1 MFCRSEFYSFFYRFK
16 VGLLPIISLKWMTTV
31 QVQVKVVMAARC
43 GFYSA
48 LLFYGFLQYFYMKHV
63 SFNINYEGDWTS
75 DRFDVFLTK
84 INTAE
89 RSVFYVECLSKLT
102 QRTVMAKWRSFE
114 TCKTSTRNN
123 YFLILAL
130 LLSGDISLN
139 PGPVKYPCIGCKKPV
154 KSNQQA
160 IQCDFCDQWI
170 HRKCTN
176 PLMAEPDYK
185 RLGQSTDN
193 YYCYNC
199 IHRLPILSDS
209 FFNYSDIDDETFSTT
224 SSMNNSV
231 FRIRPCGTIFSNVD
245 FSQCRLSASNVKF
258 PQMYLRDLVFD
269 TVNGLLWYVLISNS
283 AEKAT
288 SSGKVLS

>member
-1 MFCRSEFYSFFYRFK
+1 
-16 VGLLPIISLKWMTTV
+16 
-31 QVQVKVVMAARC
+31 MAARC

-154 KSNQQA
+154 KSNQQ
-160 IQCDFCDQWI
+160 CDFCDQWI

-176 PLMAEPDYK
+176 PLMAEPNYK

-209 FFNYSDIDDETFSTT
+209 FFNHSDIDDETFSTT
-224 SSMNNSV
+224 SSMNNSTV
-231 FRIRPCGTIFSNVD
+231 NSSFLPYTETTTFLSHDHDPTESGDTRSHDINSDQNGGSND
-245 FSQCRLSASNVKF
+245 
-258 PQMYLRDLVFD
+258 VFD
-269 TVNGLLWYVLISNS
+269 ELRKARRKNRDNVFITYLNVNSLR
-283 AEKAT
+283 
-288 SSGKVLS
+288 